1 MSTPRYGLHNGV
13 MLTAILSLVFVVL
26 LVVLL
31 HLYIRLFLRR
41 HQAGRQVNPRFSLAG
56 AIGAFDAASVE
67 LPKAGLDPSV
77 LNALPTFKFGRADGG
92 GAVSAVDCAVCLAAL
107 EEGELTRLLPTCR
120 HVFHVECIDM
130 WLYSHSSC
138 PICRAEVEA
147 PPTLSCSPAANAQLP
162 EHDSGSVN
170 LPVVAAVGE
179 ATFGT
184 CKDQES
190 STSRLNLS
198 LRRMLS
204 RGSSQRSTGADA
216 LPDADVER

>member
-1 MSTPRYGLHNGV
+1 MFTPRYGLQNGV
-13 MLTAILSLVFVVL
+13 MLTAILSLAFVVL

-41 HQAGRQVNPRFSLAG
+41 HQAGRQVNPRFSVAG
-56 AIGAFDAASVE
+56 TMGALDTVSVE
-67 LPKAGLDPSV
+67 FPKAGLDPSV
-77 LNALPTFKFGRADGG
+77 LSALPTFKYMRADGG
-92 GAVSAVDCAVCLAAL
+92 GAASTVDCAVCLAAL

-130 WLYSHSSC
+130 WLYSHTSC

-147 PPTLSCSPAANAQLP
+147 PPTLSCSPAGSAQLP
-162 EHDSGSVN
+162 EQDSGSVD
-170 LPVVAAVGE
+170 PPAAAAVGE

-184 CKDQES
+184 YKDQES

-204 RGSSQRSTGADA
+204 RASSQRSASADV
-216 LPDADVER
+216 LPDIERE